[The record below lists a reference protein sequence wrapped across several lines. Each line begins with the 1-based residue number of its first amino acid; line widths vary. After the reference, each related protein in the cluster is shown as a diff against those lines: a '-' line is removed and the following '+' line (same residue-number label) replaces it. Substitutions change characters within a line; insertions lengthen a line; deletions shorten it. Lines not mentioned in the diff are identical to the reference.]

1 MSEGPD
7 DYLILD
13 EEEEEAPK
21 MGRERISLPKIGFP
35 RLPKPRKEHD
45 DEIEDQGQFMED
57 GFEITL
63 DGIHTFDWIIRGMD
77 CPDCAMKATRAVNRL
92 PGV

>member
-1 MSEGPD
+1 
-7 DYLILD
+7 
-13 EEEEEAPK
+13 

-35 RLPKPRKEHD
+35 RLSKPRKEYD

-63 DGIHTFDWIIRGMD
+63 DGIHF
-77 CPDCAMKATRAVNRL
+77 
-92 PGV
+92 